1 MASMTVDQLIYEIEV
16 YIDNCHTTGMLGGGN
31 TIKVNR
37 EEILAMIDELK
48 AQLPKEINEGRD
60 IVRTQE
66 MRIAKAKADAER
78 IMSDAA
84 NQAAKLIDE
93 NEIVQMANM
102 RAQHILE
109 EAEAEAMAIVKEAK
123 ENSYNIQTGAL
134 QYTQNVL
141 EGLETMYSSMVA
153 QETDYFNAVLDKLK
167 DDHKQIMDDKREID
181 IQLGNGFRSSRSKE
195 DFEKKEEE

>member
-48 AQLPKEINEGRD
+48 AQLPKEINEGKD

-84 NQAAKLIDE
+84 NQAAQLIDE
-93 NEIVQMANM
+93 SEIVKMANM
-102 RAQHILE
+102 RAQQILD
-109 EAEAEAMAIVKEAK
+109 EAEENAMAIVQEAK

-141 EGLETMYSSMVA
+141 EGLEGMYSSMVK
-153 QETDYFNAVLDKLK
+153 QETDYFNAVLEKLK
-167 DDHKQIMDDKREID
+167 DDHKQIMEDKREID
-181 IQLGNGFRSSRSKE
+181 IQLGNGFKATRSKE
-195 DFEKKEEE
+195 DFEKKDED